1 MRSNFKPIRITLVLV
16 GLTVF
21 LLACGNQLQMET
33 VSNDIEGS
41 ATGSIE
47 GETAALTEDDQ
58 PHTQEPVPT
67 LDAALIVAAQEK
79 VFVDTYKK
87 VVPSI
92 VQIRPSR
99 KIDDPL
105 QSMPFNF
112 EGTPDD
118 LFQRSGGSGF
128 VWDETGHIVT
138 NHHVVVDVDRVTV
151 MFYDGSEYDAEL
163 LGSDPDSDLAV
174 LAVNYVD
181 QIPNAVAL
189 GNSGD
194 VAVGQIAIA
203 IGSPF
208 GQDFS
213 ITSGIVSAV
222 GRTIRSGNSQFS
234 IPKVLQTDAPINPGN
249 SGGPLLNRVGEVI
262 GVNTQIIS
270 NTGASSGIGF
280 AVPVDAAKRV
290 IPELIS
296 NGTYKYSW
304 LGISGTSLTPDIVK
318 LLDLEAKTNG
328 ALVVEVMP
336 DGPADLGGLK
346 PSDTVVTVE
355 GLDYRLGGDII
366 VGVDGTDIVDMD
378 QLISYLIENT
388 QAGDS
393 INIEVIRDSS
403 SEIVTVVLG
412 ERP

>member
-1 MRSNFKPIRITLVLV
+1 VV
-16 GLTVF
+16 DDV
-21 LLACGNQLQMET
+21 E
-33 VSNDIEGS
+33 DIGS
-41 ATGSIE
+41 SSPKYQSGGTGSEVDSSHIR
-47 GETAALTEDDQ
+47 
-58 PHTQEPVPT
+58 EPAPT
-67 LDAALIVAAQEK
+67 LDAELIVAAQEK

-92 VQIRPSR
+92 VQISTSR
-99 KIDDPL
+99 KIDDPF
-105 QSMPFNF
+105 QSMPFDF
-112 EGTPDD
+112 DGPTDD
-118 LFQRSGGSGF
+118 RFQHNGGSGF
-128 VWDETGHIVT
+128 VWDEFGHIVT
-138 NHHVVVDVDRVTV
+138 NHHVVVGVDRVTV
-151 MFYDGSEYDAEL
+151 MFHDGGEYDAEL

-174 LAVNYVD
+174 LAVNYDGDVPSA
-181 QIPNAVAL
+181 IAI

-222 GRTIRSGNSQFS
+222 GRTIKSGNSPFS

-249 SGGPLLNRVGEVI
+249 SGGPLLNRLGEVI

-290 IPELIS
+290 IPELIA
-296 NGTYKYSW
+296 NGRYDYSW
-304 LGISGTSLTPDIVK
+304 LGISGTSLTPDILK
-318 LLDLEAKTNG
+318 LMGLEEKRNG
-328 ALVVEVMP
+328 ALVVEIIP
-336 DGPADLGGLK
+336 DGPAEQGGLL

-366 VGVDGTDIVDMD
+366 VGVDGTSIADMD

-388 QAGDS
+388 KAGDS
-393 INIEVIRDSS
+393 VDIEVIRDGSHQT
-403 SEIVTVVLG
+403 VTVVLG